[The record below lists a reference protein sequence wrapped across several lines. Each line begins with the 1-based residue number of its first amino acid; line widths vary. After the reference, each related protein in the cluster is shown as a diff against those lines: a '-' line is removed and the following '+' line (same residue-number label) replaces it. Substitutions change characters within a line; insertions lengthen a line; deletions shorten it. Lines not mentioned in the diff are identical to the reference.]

1 MKRLQSNLP
10 NMFLSLTIICIV
22 SGAILA
28 SVNMKTLAPIKATQE
43 KILQQAIK
51 DVTPEFNNNPATEAY
66 MAATSD
72 DDSLKIYPAKKDGQF
87 VGAAIES
94 NTEKGF
100 GGKIEVMVGFDA
112 KGKLLNYT
120 VLKHSETPG
129 LGAKMQDWFRMNK
142 NKQNVLG
149 RDMTKGNLK
158 VTKDGGDVD
167 AITAAT
173 ISSRAFLNA
182 VNRAYSAYAA
192 TDAQSGASAQAAAD
206 STSINQGGQQQ

>member
-1 MKRLQSNLP
+1 
-10 NMFLSLTIICIV
+10 MFLSLTIICIV

-72 DDSLKIYPAKKDGQF
+72 GDSLKIYPAKKDGQF

-100 GGKIEVMVGFDA
+100 GGKIEVMAGIA
-112 KGKLLNYT
+112 
-120 VLKHSETPG
+120 E
-129 LGAKMQDWFRMNK
+129 NK
-142 NKQNVLG
+142 SVI
-149 RDMTKGNLK
+149 RAMS
-158 VTKDGGDVD
+158 
-167 AITAAT
+167 A
-173 ISSRAFLNA
+173 SS
-182 VNRAYSAYAA
+182 
-192 TDAQSGASAQAAAD
+192 
-206 STSINQGGQQQ
+206 STSQKV